1 MDRPQFVALTSLAG
15 KKEGEQ
21 LLRLP
26 QLSVALCFLFS
37 SLIIALFTLIITD
50 ESLVPNSYK
59 AEVLLQDLTSL
70 RAWIVVIGLILF
82 AWNAAT
88 RRPNALTV
96 TSLTALA
103 WVMFLEDYIVL
114 DGVLFIANHP
124 LAQAVLMTRPIF
136 LVALT
141 YVAFKQ
147 WEVDLA

>member
-1 MDRPQFVALTSLAG
+1 MY
-15 KKEGEQ
+15 K
-21 LLRLP
+21 
-26 QLSVALCFLFS
+26 LSVALCFLFS

-50 ESLVPNSYK
+50 ESFVPNSYK

>member
-1 MDRPQFVALTSLAG
+1 MY
-15 KKEGEQ
+15 K
-21 LLRLP
+21 
-26 QLSVALCFLFS
+26 LSVALCFLFS

-50 ESLVPNSYK
+50 ESFVPNSYK

-124 LAQAVLMTRPIF
+124 LAQAVVMTRPIF

-147 WEVDLA
+147 REVDLA

>member
-1 MDRPQFVALTSLAG
+1 MWNFCYAPGVMKISPRLQFMY
-15 KKEGEQ
+15 K
-21 LLRLP
+21 
-26 QLSVALCFLFS
+26 LSVALCFLFS
-37 SLIIALFTLIITD
+37 GLIIALFALIITD
-50 ESLVPNSYK
+50 ESFVPNSYK

>member
-1 MDRPQFVALTSLAG
+1 MY
-15 KKEGEQ
+15 K
-21 LLRLP
+21 
-26 QLSVALCFLFS
+26 LSVALCFLFS
-37 SLIIALFTLIITD
+37 SLIIALFALIITD
-50 ESLVPNSYK
+50 ESFVPNSYR

-114 DGVLFIANHP
+114 DGVLFITNHP